1 MIMKIIPGNRR
12 RSYVVNRSL
21 QYTFFA
27 TIAGYFF
34 ITIAF
39 LSVYLFVPEIIQ
51 FEDVNLSLQDR
62 AAAADRMLTFH
73 SRIWPA
79 SVTLMCFFGIHSIL
93 FFHRVAGPLYQFHG
107 AFKRIRQGDL
117 NFQVKIR
124 RKDYL
129 HDEEEIINEMIDT
142 ISWKLKTIQLA
153 SLEVSKSWREIEQKL
168 SDWSEDDKKLLGVH
182 RQQIKTLADTAGYFR
197 LREDE
202 QDSEAQ
208 GD

>member
-1 MIMKIIPGNRR
+1 MKIIPGNRR

-21 QYTFFA
+21 QYTFLA

-51 FEDVNLSLQDR
+51 FEDENLSLQDR
-62 AAAADRMLTFH
+62 AAAADRILVFH

-79 SVTLMCFFGIHSIL
+79 SLVLMCAFGIHSIL
-93 FFHRVAGPLYQFHG
+93 FFHRVAGPLYRFHK
-107 AFKRIRQGDL
+107 AFDRIREGDL
-117 NFQVKIR
+117 SFQVKIR

-142 ISWKLKTIQLA
+142 ISGKLKTIQLA

-182 RQQIKTLADTAGYFR
+182 RQQIKTLADAAGYFR
-197 LREDE
+197 LR
-202 QDSEAQ
+202 
-208 GD
+208 